1 MNIYE
6 KVASSLRDDFTSFCC
21 AITEELEPLCDSP
34 IEVMLGAAILVGLNL
49 QHGFRPDVF
58 VELTTNDDQLPSH
71 ASAISLIPQY
81 RWSKYKIDFAIL
93 FHQMPDRTV
102 FIECDGHDFHER
114 TKDQAAHDRS
124 RDRAIQEAGIPIL
137 RFTGSEINR
146 SPGHCAFS
154 ILTFIQKHTS
164 RANR

>member
-1 MNIYE
+1 MEIYE
-6 KVASSLRDDFTSFCC
+6 KVASSLMDDFTSFCC
-21 AITEELEPLCDSP
+21 GVTEELEPICGSP
-34 IEVMLGAAILVGLNL
+34 IEVMLGSAILVGLNL
-49 QHGFRPDVF
+49 THGFRPDVF
-58 VELTTNDDQLPSH
+58 VELVTNENQAPSSA
-71 ASAISLIPQY
+71 ASVSLIPQY
-81 RWSKYKIDFAIL
+81 RWSRYRIDFAIL
-93 FHQMPDRTV
+93 FHQMPDRTI

-114 TKDQAAHDRS
+114 TKEQAASDRS

-154 ILTFIQKHTS
+154 ILTFIQKHVT